1 MLRDYINAT
10 IGFQRLT
17 TDIDETSEN
26 IMRMLSTTG
35 NPGLNNLM
43 SQLVSDTDFLTPC
56 ELHFRFGAKK
66 SLPAKSTRSGQIRV
80 GVRHRI
86 SKAL

>member
-56 ELHFRFGAKK
+56 ELHFRFGPRKFTSGEIDPLGANK
-66 SLPAKSTRSGQIRV
+66 SWCQTPNF
-80 GVRHRI
+80 
-86 SKAL
+86 